1 MSNRMK
7 VIRFFQPSP
16 TTVIVRWRSSWLRS
30 GTAATTLTI
39 LEPELDEDMKQLMI
53 ERSMNNKNI
62 FDNSNDYD
70 NDNSLLNEVLKKE
83 DVETL
88 FDLAVTSKEFCNK
101 INNKNKIMNNNNND
115 NNTRNPKELLNELQM
130 EMKQVVDAVREVKE
144 RDNNNVSNNNN
155 DTNDDNEERK
165 GLLRRIFMF
174 VFRRNNS
181 NYNNNNNKKKNN
193 DRQKDD
199 ESELVLLEYED
210 RMMKMFQSVSQLSE
224 SIDNNLKYNAELQSV
239 ISKQSEVI
247 DQLKSAADR
256 YKGLQSK
263 QAVKEQAEQ
272 ETSQRLSQFLEQKID
287 NWVNFI

>member
-1 MSNRMK
+1 
-7 VIRFFQPSP
+7 
-16 TTVIVRWRSSWLRS
+16 
-30 GTAATTLTI
+30 
-39 LEPELDEDMKQLMI
+39 
-53 ERSMNNKNI
+53 MN
-62 FDNSNDYD
+62 
-70 NDNSLLNEVLKKE
+70 
-83 DVETL
+83 
-88 FDLAVTSKEFCNK
+88 
-101 INNKNKIMNNNNND
+101 NNNNND

-155 DTNDDNEERK
+155 DTNDDNEKRK

-181 NYNNNNNKKKNN
+181 NKKNN

-287 NWVNFI
+287 NWVNLI